1 MNAMPITKG
10 LLCDCYLNLNKPGYL
25 SIRAAEGPDKGRVVG
40 YVSAIELAGC
50 TFRVSE
56 AGRQRVIRSAA
67 RMYASV
73 RGRIVQSSSEE
84 TPSSSLV
91 DRLGNLMANGG
102 IDTFNPYFTP
112 TFIDRE
118 SKRPVYAARRV
129 VITGKGGGQFSRL
142 RGIKN
147 QTLSTEFPRDLHD

>member
-56 AGRQRVIRSAA
+56 AGRQRVIRE
-67 RMYASV
+67 RCKNVHASV

-84 TPSSSLV
+84 APSSSLV
-91 DRLGNLMANGG
+91 ARLGNLMANGG
-102 IDTFNPYFTP
+102 IDTTFNPYFTP

-118 SKRPVYAARRV
+118 SKRPVYAAQTV
-129 VITGKGGGQFSRL
+129 VIIGKKVAAS
-142 RGIKN
+142 
-147 QTLSTEFPRDLHD
+147 SVV